1 MQVYLPDELYA
12 RVKELGL
19 PASELL
25 QEAVRREVK
34 LRLLNDATD
43 KYLEEL
49 VAEVGEPTQA
59 EIDEAARWWA
69 GLAGAGPDDLSQAG

>member
-1 MQVYLPDELYA
+1 MRPP
-12 RVKELGL
+12 KELGL

-25 QEAVRREVK
+25 QEAARREVK

-43 KYLEEL
+43 KYLEDL

-69 GLAGAGPDDLSQAG
+69 GLPGAGPDGMPQAG